1 MKLKNGYDGL
11 KEEDIN
17 NMTEE
22 QMRKV
27 LLRLV
32 DLESVPTDEFYPTN
46 MFLPDEIADVL
57 RDRMI

>member
-1 MKLKNGYDGL
+1 MKLKNGYGGL
-11 KEEDIN
+11 KEENIN

-32 DLESVPTDEFYPTN
+32 DLESVPTDAFFPTD
-46 MFLPDEIADVL
+46 MFLPDEVADVL
-57 RDRMI
+57 RDRVL